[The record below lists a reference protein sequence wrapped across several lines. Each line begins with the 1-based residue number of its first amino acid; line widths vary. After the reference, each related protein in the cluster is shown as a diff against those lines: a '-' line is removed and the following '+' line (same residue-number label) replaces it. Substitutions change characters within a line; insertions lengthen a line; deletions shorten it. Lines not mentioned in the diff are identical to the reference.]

1 MLKISINKAINNVLM
16 SFSFNSRGF
25 IMPYKK
31 IESSVVEIEEI
42 FVKPFPYSETRQ
54 PIFDNYLSYLNDFQ
68 RLITSDFTHWLDGS
82 FTSKKLNP
90 NDLDFVAFIDYR
102 IYEQK
107 EEQIFKLVEKYG
119 YLKLDNYV
127 SQIFPI
133 HHPRHA
139 ETEHFKQYWTE
150 LFASSRRD
158 PETNIQ
164 LPQGFLEIIF

>member
-1 MLKISINKAINNVLM
+1 M

-25 IMPYKK
+25 IIPYKK
-31 IESSVVEIEEI
+31 IESSVAEIEEV
-42 FVKPFPYSETRQ
+42 FVKPFPHSETRQ
-54 PIFDNYLSYLNDFQ
+54 LIFDNYLDYLDEFQ
-68 RLITSDFTHWLDGS
+68 RLVTHNFTHWLDGS
-82 FTSKKLNP
+82 FMSKKLNP

-107 EEQIFKLVEKYG
+107 EEQIFRIVEKYG

-127 SQIFPI
+127 SQILPI
-133 HHPRHA
+133 SHQRHA

-150 LFASSRRD
+150 LFGSSRRD
-158 PETNIQ
+158 PETNNQ

>member
-1 MLKISINKAINNVLM
+1 M

-31 IESSVVEIEEI
+31 IESSVAEIEDV
-42 FVKPFPYSETRQ
+42 FVKPFPQSETRQ
-54 PIFDNYLSYLNDFQ
+54 LIFENYLDYLDEFQ
-68 RLITSDFTHWLDGS
+68 RLVTPNFTHWLDGS
-82 FTSKKLNP
+82 FMSKKLNP

-102 IYEQK
+102 VYERK
-107 EEQIFKLVEKYG
+107 EEQIFRIVEKYG

-127 SQIFPI
+127 SQIFPS

-139 ETEHFKQYWTE
+139 ETEQFKQYWTE
-150 LFASSRRD
+150 LFGSSRRD

-164 LPQGFLEIIF
+164 LPQGFIEIIF